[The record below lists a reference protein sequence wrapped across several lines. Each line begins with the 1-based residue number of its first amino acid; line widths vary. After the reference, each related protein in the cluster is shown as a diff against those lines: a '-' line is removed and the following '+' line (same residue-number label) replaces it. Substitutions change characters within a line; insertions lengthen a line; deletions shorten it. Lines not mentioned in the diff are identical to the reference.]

1 MGLCSALARWR
12 ALPVPLL
19 ADVVGAFDG
28 GAESLRLAFL
38 PRYDAG
44 AAVPWLGRAPSRAL
58 VAAALPCAVE
68 LAAVGL
74 LQSLLTLQLVDGLTR
89 DGPDGRGRASRECRA
104 LGAGNVV
111 AGLGGGMGGCGLLG
125 QSLVNLSSGGAARA
139 SAVFYVAFVFGALAA
154 GGALL
159 GTLPVAALVGLM
171 LAVAKHTFSWSSLRL
186 LGRCRAADA
195 ATILLVSALTA
206 TRGLALAVASGIV
219 ATCVRFAYDSANDL
233 YSSHEAALGVR
244 TVDLH
249 GTLFFGSAAAF
260 KDHAAPTDRD
270 RAYARSWRRRWVKR
284 VVVLDF
290 LQCRVC
296 DASAIAA
303 INDAVEAYRDL
314 GLTVV
319 LRHLSR
325 DAALFLRAASTRADV
340 VFDERDDD
348 PSYYVAATTPDG
360 LGQPKQG
367 QTVVVEPADEGKG
380 AP

>member
-1 MGLCSALARWR
+1 M
-12 ALPVPLL
+12 PVPLL

-28 GAESLRLAFL
+28 GAESLRVAFL
-38 PRYDAG
+38 PRYDARRCPGSARRRG
-44 AAVPWLGRAPSRAL
+44 A
-58 VAAALPCAVE
+58 AAALPCAVE

-89 DGPDGRGRASRECRA
+89 DGPDGRGRASQR
-104 LGAGNVV
+104 
-111 AGLGGGMGGCGLLG
+111 
-125 QSLVNLSSGGAARA
+125 
-139 SAVFYVAFVFGALAA
+139 
-154 GGALL
+154 
-159 GTLPVAALVGLM
+159 
-171 LAVAKHTFSWSSLRL
+171 
-186 LGRCRAADA
+186 
-195 ATILLVSALTA
+195 
-206 TRGLALAVASGIV
+206 
-219 ATCVRFAYDSANDL
+219 
-233 YSSHEAALGVR
+233 
-244 TVDLH
+244 
-249 GTLFFGSAAAF
+249 
-260 KDHAAPTDRD
+260 DHAAPTDRD
-270 RAYARSWRRRWVKR
+270 RAYAVLARWVKR

-290 LQCRVC
+290 
-296 DASAIAA
+296 ASAASATSAIAA
-303 INDAVEAYRDL
+303 INDAVDAYRDL